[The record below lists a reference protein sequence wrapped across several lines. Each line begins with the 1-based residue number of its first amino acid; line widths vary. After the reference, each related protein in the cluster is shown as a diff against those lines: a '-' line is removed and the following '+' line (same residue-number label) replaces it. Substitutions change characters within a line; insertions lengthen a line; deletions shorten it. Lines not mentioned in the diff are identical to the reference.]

1 MEVYVAPGSFNCS
14 RLTSLIFK
22 LVTQQKHNTF
32 FKIIIVIIN
41 NGSICLIVDSH
52 RLFSHL
58 SLYVPAGQ

>member
-1 MEVYVAPGSFNCS
+1 MEVYAVPETFNS
-14 RLTSLIFK
+14 SKLTSLIFK
-22 LVTQQKHNTF
+22 LVTQQKHKKTTTM
-32 FKIIIVIIN
+32 IIVIIN